1 MHIIYLCKY
10 FSYLFLGTKLQKQI
24 PTATSAAIYK
34 KSYKKLKKSQKLR
47 KTLTYYA
54 HQQQTVNIP
63 PTEFI
68 IGMRLYGTL

>member
-1 MHIIYLCKY
+1 MHIIYLCTLLI
-10 FSYLFLGTKLQKQI
+10 FFLGTKLQKQI

-34 KSYKKLKKSQKLR
+34 KSYKKLIILSYKLR

-68 IGMRLYGTL
+68 IKIVIIWN